1 MAWSVGYLLLA
12 FTDLQSFVR
21 ELETRGL
28 LKRVTVPV
36 DAELEVTEIAT
47 RLVREDGPAVLFEN
61 VVGADYPLAVN
72 LLGTME
78 RIEIGLGRHPEE
90 IGEGLLSFLEDVN
103 PPSLTSIWRN
113 RGSALNLLNVRP
125 GRSLAP
131 VAQQVV
137 ETSPDLSRMP
147 IVKCWPEDGG
157 RFVTL
162 PLVRTRDPVTGAHN
176 MGIYRMQ
183 VYDGETTGMHMQLQ
197 KGGAFH
203 HVEAERGEQ
212 PLDVA
217 VALGGDPA
225 LILAA
230 IIPLPEGIDEAGFA
244 GVMRGKPTPMVRAKT
259 MDVRVPARAEFVLEG
274 QLIPGER
281 RLEGPFGDH
290 FGHYSEAADFPVF
303 RIKTITRRRNAIYP
317 ATVVGKPPQEDRAM
331 GDAAQLAT
339 KPLIRL
345 MRKEVRDMWSY
356 YESGFHNLLVVS
368 VDGRYSREQM
378 KTAFGILGEGQLSL
392 TKVMILVD
400 GKTDP
405 SDIKAVARAVSRNFR
420 AETDFRP
427 LARTAQDTLDFTGD
441 AFEQGSKMIL
451 DATGFGHE
459 PSDHEGRSLQIDP
472 RSLSTAVLDHRL
484 ICDNILV
491 MQLKAA
497 FADHRELLERAV
509 RDPRNQSLKSVVLVS
524 EDVDIADDVELIW
537 GIFTRFD
544 CARDVVFTDQQ
555 FDGITPVYRGVMG
568 IDATWKP
575 GYQKPLVMDPDIVRL
590 VDRRWDEYWG

>member
-1 MAWSVGYLLLA
+1 MA
-12 FTDLQSFVR
+12 FTDLQSFIR

-36 DAELEVTEIAT
+36 SAELEVTEIAT
-47 RLVREDGPAVLFEN
+47 RLVRDNGPAVLLEN
-61 VVGADYPLAVN
+61 VEGASYPLAVN
-72 LLGTME
+72 LFGTME

-90 IGEGLLSFLEDVN
+90 IGEGLLDFLEDVN
-103 PPSLTSIWRN
+103 PPTVSSIWRN
-113 RGSALNLLNVRP
+113 RTSALNLLNVRP
-125 GRSLAP
+125 GRSLKAA
-131 VAQQVV
+131 VHQVI

-147 IVKCWPEDGG
+147 ILKCWPEDGG
-157 RFVTL
+157 RFITL
-162 PLVRTRDPVTGAHN
+162 PLVRTRAPVSGAHN

-183 VYDGETTGMHMQLQ
+183 LYDSATTGMHMQLQ

-203 HVEAERGEQ
+203 HVEAEREEQ

-225 LILAA
+225 LILSA

-244 GVMRGKPTPMVRAKT
+244 GVMRGKPTPMARAKT
-259 MDVRVPARAEFVLEG
+259 VNVRVPAQAEFVIEG

-303 RIKTITRRRNAIYP
+303 RIKTITRRRNAVYP
-317 ATVVGKPPQEDRAM
+317 ATVVGKPPQEDRAL

-345 MRKEVRDMWSY
+345 MRKEVLDMWSY

-392 TKVMILVD
+392 TKVLVLVD
-400 GKTDP
+400 AGTDP
-405 SDIKAVARAVSRNFR
+405 SDIKAVARAVSRNFKV
-420 AETDFRP
+420 ETDFRL

-451 DATGFGHE
+451 DATGYGHE
-459 PSDHEGRSLQIDP
+459 PADFAGPQLQFDP
-472 RSLSTAVLDHRL
+472 KSLSASILDHHL

-491 MQLKAA
+491 LQLKDG
-497 FADHRELLERAV
+497 FSGHRELLERAV
-509 RDPRNQSLKSVVLVS
+509 RDPRSQSLRLVIVVS
-524 EDVDIADDVELIW
+524 EDVDVYDDVELIW

-544 CARDVVFTDQQ
+544 CARDVVFTDQN
-555 FDGITPVYRGVMG
+555 FVGITPVYRGVMG

-590 VDRRWDEYWG
+590 VDRKWGEYWG